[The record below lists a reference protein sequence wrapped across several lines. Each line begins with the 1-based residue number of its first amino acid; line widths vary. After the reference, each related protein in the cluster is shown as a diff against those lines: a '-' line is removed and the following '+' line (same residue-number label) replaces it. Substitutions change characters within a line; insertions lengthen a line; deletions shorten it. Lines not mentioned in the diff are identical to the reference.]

1 MTFRE
6 IHVRIMSRYWSSALF
21 LGGLLM
27 LGMIASE
34 WVIPPA
40 DGPTVTSIIGRAI
53 GGVLFGLVM
62 AAWFKRDREKA
73 IAKAAAE
80 AENR

>member
-21 LGGLLM
+21 LGGLLT
-27 LGMIASE
+27 LGMIASD

-40 DGPTVTSIIGRAI
+40 DGPSVSSIIGNVI
-53 GGVLFGLVM
+53 GGVIFGLVM
-62 AAWFKRDREKA
+62 AAWNKREREKA

-80 AENR
+80 DESR